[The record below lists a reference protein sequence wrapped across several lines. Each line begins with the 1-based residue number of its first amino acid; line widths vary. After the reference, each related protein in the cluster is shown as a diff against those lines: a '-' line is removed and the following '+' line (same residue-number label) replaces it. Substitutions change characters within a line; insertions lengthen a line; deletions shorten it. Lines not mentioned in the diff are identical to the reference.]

1 MQLTRKAAWSCGL
14 PSRSRGYRGEGK
26 RGEGVSVENRD
37 ERNIEVRAVE
47 IERMHAESARFNA
60 DAAWRNAE
68 TTRLAEEH
76 EVNIAKREREEEEA
90 VEDRNI
96 ERTNAIQ
103 AKTMWLVEFAKKDTI
118 EAEKQAYWEITGKGR
133 TFLLFV
139 TLIINVIHE

>member
-1 MQLTRKAAWSCGL
+1 MWKI
-14 PSRSRGYRGEGK
+14 E
-26 RGEGVSVENRD
+26 D

-118 EAEKQAYWEITGKGR
+118 EAEKQAYWENTGKER